1 MAIKLIVF
9 DVDGTITQHPSS
21 WQYLHEYLNVWD
33 GNADKYQKRFLAGKI
48 SYAEFCRLD
57 ACHWKGMRVQK
68 IRKMFQKIP
77 YTKNLKRY
85 IPLLKKK
92 GFKLASISTGLHMLS
107 ERIKR
112 ELGFEEI
119 MANRLLARH
128 GVLTGGVRVDVSFR
142 GKGAAFRKVLR
153 KFGVAPHEVIC
164 IGDGEGD
171 IPMMRRAGFS
181 IAFDPKNKHVAEI
194 ADYVC
199 RTKDFKEVY
208 DVICKTAAQNG

>member
-1 MAIKLIVF
+1 MIKLIVF

-57 ACHWKGMRVQK
+57 ACHWKGMSVKK
-68 IRKMFQKIP
+68 IRDILQNIP
-77 YTKNLKRY
+77 YTKNLRRY

-92 GFKLASISTGLHMLS
+92 RLKLVSISTGLHILS
-107 ERIKR
+107 ERIKQ
-112 ELGFEEI
+112 ELDFDDAV
-119 MANRLLARH
+119 ANHLLTRR
-128 GVLTGGVRVDVSFR
+128 GVLTGEVRVDVSFR
-142 GKGAAFRKVLR
+142 GKGTAFRKVLR
-153 KFGVAPHEVIC
+153 EFGVEPHETIC

-171 IPMMRRAGFS
+171 VPMMRRAGFA
-181 IAFDPKNKHVAEI
+181 IAFDPKTEHVAKS

-199 RTKDFKEVY
+199 KSKNFKEVY
-208 DVICKTAAQNG
+208 DVICREAAKSG